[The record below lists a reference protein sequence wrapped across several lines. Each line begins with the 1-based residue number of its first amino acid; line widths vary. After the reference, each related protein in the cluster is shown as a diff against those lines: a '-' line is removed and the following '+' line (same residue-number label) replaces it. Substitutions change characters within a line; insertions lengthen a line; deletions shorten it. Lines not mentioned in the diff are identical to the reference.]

1 MKKFNLK
8 WKLTILTMSIVSIT
22 SLVIYILLGIT
33 SADQMTNI
41 EEAVMNNLNI
51 PDSKETLM
59 IVPDISALF
68 YTGKSLFW
76 LKSFAITVVVVI
88 ISGVI
93 AYKLADKFLTP
104 LSDLNKRM
112 KEVNDKNLSKSL
124 DIRATGD
131 EIEELSVSFNEMI
144 DRLSKSFKDE
154 KNFLQNAA
162 HELRTPLAV
171 LKTKLDVFNKESFH
185 SKDDYKNLIDGVK
198 AQNEDL
204 SHLVELLL
212 QIEESKTIERSEEV
226 ELYDLIEEISMDL
239 EPLYEEKNINFSLD
253 GDKSKIL
260 GSDILL
266 YRVFYNLIENAIKY
280 NFNNGQIKIS
290 IDDYKDRSVVHIKDT
305 GIGIKPGSK
314 DKIFDAFFRDKRGI
328 GEAKGAGL
336 GLHLVKKIVELHRG
350 EIEVL
355 DVNPSGSE
363 FVVKFYKKK

>member
-33 SADQMTNI
+33 SAEQMSDIETAVMTNL
-41 EEAVMNNLNI
+41 NLPNAK
-51 PDSKETLM
+51 DTLM

-76 LKSFAITVVVVI
+76 LKSFAITIFVVI
-88 ISGVI
+88 ISGI
-93 AYKLADKFLTP
+93 ITYKLADKFLTP
-104 LSDLNKRM
+104 LTDLNSRM
-112 KEVNDKNLSKSL
+112 KEVNDKNLSKNLEIPS
-124 DIRATGD
+124 TGD

-171 LKTKLDVFNKESFH
+171 LKTKLDVFSKENLH
-185 SKDDYKNLIDGVK
+185 SKEDYKKLIESVK
-198 AQNEDL
+198 SQNDDL

-212 QIEESKTIERSEEV
+212 QIEESKTVERNEEV
-226 ELYDLIEEISMDL
+226 QLYDLIDEISMDL
-239 EPLYEEKNINFSLD
+239 EPLYKEKNISFTLD
-253 GDKSKIL
+253 GDNAKIM

-280 NFNNGQIKIS
+280 NFSNGQIKVNIN
-290 IDDYKDRSVVHIKDT
+290 DYKDMCFVTIKDT
-305 GIGIKPGSK
+305 GVGIKPGSK
-314 DKIFDAFFRDKRGI
+314 EKIFDAFYRDKRGV
-328 GEAKGAGL
+328 GEVKGAGL
-336 GLHLVKKIVELHRG
+336 GLHLVKKIVELHKG

>member
-22 SLVIYILLGIT
+22 SLVIYILLGMT
-33 SADQMTNI
+33 SADQMSNV
-41 EEAVMNNLNI
+41 EAAVMDNLNM
-51 PDSKETLM
+51 PNGKDTLL

-88 ISGVI
+88 ISGI
-93 AYKLADKFLTP
+93 ITYKLADKFLTP
-104 LSDLNKRM
+104 LTDLNRRM

-124 DIRATGD
+124 EISPTGD

-154 KNFLQNAA
+154 KSFLQNAA

-185 SKDDYKNLIDGVK
+185 TTEDYKKLISGVK
-198 AQNEDL
+198 IQNEDL

-212 QIEESKTIERSEEV
+212 QIEESNTVERKEEV
-226 ELYDLIEEISMDL
+226 ELYDLIDEISMDL
-239 EPLYEEKNINFSLD
+239 EPLYEEKNINFSLE
-253 GDKSKIL
+253 GDKAKIM

-280 NFNNGQIKIS
+280 NFNNGQIKVNIN
-290 IDDYKDRSVVHIKDT
+290 DYKDRSVVHIKDT
-305 GIGIKPGSK
+305 GIGIKPGNK
-314 DKIFDAFFRDKRGI
+314 EKIFDAFFRDKRGI
-328 GEAKGAGL
+328 EEVKGAGL

-363 FVVKFYKKK
+363 FVVQFYKKK